1 MYIYIHTYLKRFI
14 YIYIYMGYRDTQ
26 LQKADRPELSSSY
39 WNEHPTVSRE
49 DGPNPQSIWSMA
61 HAQFSSWG
69 RWFDTMSILQWPIC
83 RGVSRPKWV
92 IFPRL
97 IADLIVDFPFSWLH
111 SLVMSVMPNDCRFI
125 LYRHIYTLWEVH
137 IFLLQH
143 HASFYFC
150 CFNRFLT

>member
-14 YIYIYMGYRDTQ
+14 YIYGIPGHPATKSWPTRAFIQ
-26 LQKADRPELSSSY
+26 LLEWTSHSFKGGWPKSPEHLVHGPCAVFILGKMI
-39 WNEHPTVSRE
+39 WHNEHLAVA
-49 DGPNPQSIWSMA
+49 D
-61 HAQFSSWG
+61 
-69 RWFDTMSILQWPIC
+69 L